1 MSTQTWSL
9 MEAKADVNVMISS
22 HISQPLVVQSCIQ
35 MQIKSLH
42 SPDALYFLGA
52 SQGRFFSLRAPEMGE
67 DENAHGK
74 QNNAV
79 WRLALTWAHLPTERP
94 PKMRGE
100 VCVGQTEKQ
109 GRPFPSCDNLITNEL
124 AEHLLLWH
132 MKVSHHRTQTSH
144 IRERSRFES
153 LSPPHPNISYQGT
166 VQVWK
171 SLTTAPKH
179 LISGNGLGGQCD
191 ALDVECLWW

>member
-144 IRERSRFES
+144 IRERSRRSMWCSGCGMFVMVILPFIRRRQGLTQTCERFYSFSPCISWES
-153 LSPPHPNISYQGT
+153 WY
-166 VQVWK
+166 
-171 SLTTAPKH
+171 
-179 LISGNGLGGQCD
+179 
-191 ALDVECLWW
+191 